1 LFLILCFFFFFRW
14 VTLNSFIFGV
24 LSVEEWAQTYVLE
37 RCIIMERN
45 KMVSLFSS
53 LFSMV
58 HDNDEINLKANGS
71 VGIFRRIIMR
81 TSTDMIISNYS
92 VIANGFSVINTGR
105 LSSRLLCLICSDE
118 KCSPAAA
125 PLDGAEFATFCD
137 WSMRSAPG
145 IPFQIEKCPGTR
157 HRLQTTKLES
167 FSERSSVAILLF
179 QACRGEVEK
188 WRSLDP
194 AFAFSVIL
202 DIPRCDDVG
211 KPLKK
216 THTRSGGTGVRTRDL
231 PNVKWRAKRLAT
243 VLGV

>member
-1 LFLILCFFFFFRW
+1 
-14 VTLNSFIFGV
+14 
-24 LSVEEWAQTYVLE
+24 
-37 RCIIMERN
+37 MERN

-125 PLDGAEFATFCD
+125 PLDGRNSPRFAID
-137 WSMRSAPG
+137 R
-145 IPFQIEKCPGTR
+145 
-157 HRLQTTKLES
+157 
-167 FSERSSVAILLF
+167 
-179 QACRGEVEK
+179 
-188 WRSLDP
+188 
-194 AFAFSVIL
+194 
-202 DIPRCDDVG
+202 
-211 KPLKK
+211 
-216 THTRSGGTGVRTRDL
+216 
-231 PNVKWRAKRLAT
+231 
-243 VLGV
+243 